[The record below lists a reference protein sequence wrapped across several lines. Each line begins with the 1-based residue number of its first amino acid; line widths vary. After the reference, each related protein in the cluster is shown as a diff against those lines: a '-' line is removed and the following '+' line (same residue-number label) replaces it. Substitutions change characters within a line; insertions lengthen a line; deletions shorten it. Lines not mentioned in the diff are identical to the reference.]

1 MASLGHEVLG
11 VDIDAVK
18 VDLLNSGKGW
28 FHEPDLD
35 PLLAD
40 NLAAG
45 RLRFT
50 TDLADAGEFAN
61 VHFVGVAT
69 PGHEDGAYDLSQLF
83 AAVSSLV
90 PDRIEIVWNPE
101 FLKEGYAVEDTL
113 RPDRIVAGAAAAVTG
128 RGLLGGTAGRIA
140 SAAAGALKA
149 ST

>member
-1 MASLGHEVLG
+1 M
-11 VDIDAVK
+11 
-18 VDLLNSGKGW
+18 
-28 FHEPDLD
+28 
-35 PLLAD
+35 
-40 NLAAG
+40 
-45 RLRFT
+45 
-50 TDLADAGEFAN
+50 
-61 VHFVGVAT
+61 
-69 PGHEDGAYDLSQLF
+69 
-83 AAVSSLV
+83 SSLV